1 MKAYTNEIKSPLD
14 LTSSLLL
21 VNGRNKHHGPRDPI
35 LGSSRYT
42 AHRSRPSDNLDKS
55 TLYHS

>member
-1 MKAYTNEIKSPLD
+1 MIKSIEIIN
-14 LTSSLLL
+14 LTSSLQL

-42 AHRSRPSDNLDKS
+42 THRSRPFDNHDRS